1 MYFRVRNLDNELPGP
16 SPGQLKIVH
25 ADNENSQLVALLKRG
40 EYLEW

>member
-1 MYFRVRNLDNELPGP
+1 MYNRARQDNELPEP
-16 SPGQLKIVH
+16 SPRQQGVVH